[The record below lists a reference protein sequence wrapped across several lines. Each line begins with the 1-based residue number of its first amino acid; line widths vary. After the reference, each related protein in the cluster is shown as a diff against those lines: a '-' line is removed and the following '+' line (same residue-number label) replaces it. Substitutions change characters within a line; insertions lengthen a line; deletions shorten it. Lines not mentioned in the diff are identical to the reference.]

1 MVILGKGTGVGRRNR
16 FTGEVLTIPCVISHL
31 SMGSMS
37 EFPPLPLLCVENR
50 KVHKES
56 NHSNTRDKAI

>member
-1 MVILGKGTGVGRRNR
+1 MGNR
-16 FTGEVLTIPCVISHL
+16 VHFTGDILTIPCVISHL

-50 KVHKES
+50 KSIERETTATPVRTEQ
-56 NHSNTRDKAI
+56 TQEQ